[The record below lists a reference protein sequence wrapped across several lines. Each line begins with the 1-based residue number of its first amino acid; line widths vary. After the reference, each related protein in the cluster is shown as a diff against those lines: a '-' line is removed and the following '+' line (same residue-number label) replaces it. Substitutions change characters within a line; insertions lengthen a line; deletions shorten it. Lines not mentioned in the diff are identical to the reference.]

1 MHRRLEVIAHDI
13 RSRENVGA
21 LFRMADSLGVACLW
35 LTGYTVAPPDEKL
48 SKVALGA
55 EKTVPFIQEAAMD
68 RVFAELSE
76 KRIPVYALELTSD
89 AVELAQFTPP
99 PEMALLLGTERGG
112 VAPSLLEKC
121 AGVIKIHQ
129 SGQKESMNVAMAT
142 AIACW
147 QILHGNPCTMET
159 GSIKR

>member
-1 MHRRLEVIAHDI
+1 MLRGLHLIAHDI

-21 LFRMADSLGVACLW
+21 LFRMADSLGVTKIW

-55 EKTVPFIQEAAMD
+55 ENMVSFAQESAID
-68 RVFAELSE
+68 RVFAEFLE
-76 KRIPVYALELTSD
+76 KQIPVFALELTPD
-89 AVELAQFTPP
+89 ARELAQFDPP

-121 AGVIKIHQ
+121 AGVIKIDQ
-129 SGQKESMNVAMAT
+129 KGGKESMNVAMAA

-147 QILHGNPCTMET
+147 QLLHGNPCTMENE
-159 GSIKR
+159 RDE